1 MSAKLFE
8 GQLLNSAKFNM
19 GYITMD
25 EFKQYFIRGPKPAET
40 NETIKRYIAMLDD
53 DVVKGS
59 FFFSALFMQP
69 KYSTLVNAPHF
80 HPYSEVLFFQGLNP
94 DKPEE
99 LGWEVDLYMGEEFE
113 RHTFT
118 KTSLVYM
125 PPRLVHCPIISR
137 MKKTVFHIYSVSG
150 PVDVKIDFD
159 GKVKQD
165 GVFERHYDQNFLS
178 GPKAGETRKEY
189 KNCTTYLDDDVIKG
203 SFHFASSFVS
213 NDNPL
218 QQQNVTSHSH
228 GMVLGFFGIDPDNQF
243 ELGAEVELLMGDK
256 LEKQTFNKSA
266 VVYIPAGMKYCIA
279 KTKVNRPFIFV
290 ERSIGPKLV

>member
-1 MSAKLFE
+1 MA
-8 GQLLNSAKFNM
+8 GA
-19 GYITMD
+19 
-25 EFKQYFIRGPKPAET
+25 FKQYFVRGPKPEET

-69 KYSTLVNAPHF
+69 KYSTPVTPSHY

-99 LGWEVDLYMGEEFE
+99 LGWEIDLYIGEEFE
-113 RHTFT
+113 RHTIT
-118 KTSLVYM
+118 KTSLVYF

-137 MKKTVFHIYSVSG
+137 MKKPVFHIYSVTG
-150 PVDVKIDFD
+150 PVDVINLFN
-159 GKVKQD
+159 GKVKQE
-165 GVFERHYDQNFLS
+165 GIFERHYDKNILS
-178 GPKAGETRKEY
+178 GPKAGESRKEY
-189 KNCTTYLDDDVIKG
+189 RNCTTYLDDDVIKG

-218 QQQNVTSHSH
+218 QQQNARSHPY
-228 GMVLGFFGIDPDNQF
+228 GTVLGFFGIDPESQF

-256 LEKQTFNKSA
+256 LEKQTFNRSA
-266 VVYIPAGMKYCIA
+266 VVFVPAGMKYCIA

-290 ERSIGPKLV
+290 ERSSGPKLV